1 MSVKSEHYALRE
13 GDVVSV
19 KLSPRDKTSKW
30 ERGQIISKLGER
42 SYLVDVNEKGYQ
54 RSQNSYLLH
63 QNYQT

>member
-1 MSVKSEHYALRE
+1 MSAKSEHYPLTE

-19 KLSPRDKTSKW
+19 KRSPRDKTSKW

-42 SYLVDVNEKGYQ
+42 SYLVDVNGKGCQ

-63 QNYQT
+63 QNYQI